1 MPTVHLGMG
10 TRIRQRWNQ
19 PDHSD
24 DRLVGARGDFSP
36 RSLHKRSNTTFTLD
50 NCHRY
55 ITPDCLRELYNIAST
70 SAIHPNNS
78 FGIFQVTWASWLPK
92 DLDLFFGIFSPKSV
106 GFRPIMKSINGGY
119 WQDELQGTYVNA
131 EADLD
136 FEYSMALTYPQPV
149 INYQVGEK
157 WQTRTL
163 NGLIAAFDGS
173 YCDAWNS
180 SIDGVYPS
188 PSDDGYQKAHD
199 CGTVRPANVVSIS
212 YAWNEVSFPKAYL
225 RRQCLEFL
233 KLGLQGVSV
242 ISASA
247 DCGPAGTGCSCLDPS
262 TGQAL
267 GPLST
272 YGNFNPV
279 VPASCPYVTSVGG
292 TQIRA
297 NGSVYD
303 SEVVFRHSSAT
314 HISSSGGGFS
324 NLFDAPEY
332 QKDAIDHYLQ
342 RPDINERLQNLTGK
356 FNPLGRGVPD
366 VSSNAA
372 NFVAAINGQLMTVF
386 GTSASAPVFASIL
399 TKINDARLHV
409 GKKPVGFVNPVL
421 YSHATVM
428 TDIVEGS
435 NYGCGV
441 EGFHAGPGWDPVT
454 GLGTPDYKKLLTF
467 HVFAVLTPPHSQP

>member
-1 MPTVHLGMG
+1 MP
-10 TRIRQRWNQ
+10 Q
-19 PDHSD
+19 
-24 DRLVGARGDFSP
+24 
-36 RSLHKRSNTTFTLD
+36 
-50 NCHRY
+50 
-55 ITPDCLRELYNIAST
+55 
-70 SAIHPNNS
+70 
-78 FGIFQVTWASWLPK
+78 
-92 DLDLFFGIFSPKSV
+92 
-106 GFRPIMKSINGGY
+106 
-119 WQDELQGTYVNA
+119 
-131 EADLD
+131 
-136 FEYSMALTYPQPV
+136 
-149 INYQVGEK
+149 
-157 WQTRTL
+157 
-163 NGLIAAFDGS
+163 LI
-173 YCDAWNS
+173 
-180 SIDGVYPS
+180 
-188 PSDDGYQKAHD
+188 
-199 CGTVRPANVVSIS
+199 VVSIS

-332 QKDAIDHYLQ
+332 QKGAIDHYLQ

-372 NFVAAINGQLMTVF
+372 NFVAAINGQLITVF

-454 GLGTPDYKKLLTF
+454 GLGTPEYKKLLT
-467 HVFAVLTPPHSQP
+467 LYLDLP